1 MANWLSKFFSND
13 LVLSDELNRP
23 TQSQRVVVVHDQNQG
38 THGTRNYS
46 GYLNEEYLSSL
57 LGYRRA
63 DEFDKMRRSDSTVIM
78 CLKAVKNLIRS
89 AHWEI
94 EAADDDQLSPADAEA
109 DKDLIDHILFKDMQS
124 SWMQFI
130 NEVLTCVEFG
140 HATFERTD
148 KIVQNHPKFGT
159 YIGIKNLSWRSP
171 RTIHKWN
178 LDPITKHLQSIT
190 QIAYGDETV
199 YVDIPAEFLS
209 VFTIEKEGSNYEG
222 ISLIRPCYGSYIR
235 KREYMK
241 LNAIGIEKF
250 AIPTPVAEVPDSQLN
265 GDQFENLKQVLSD
278 FVGHESQFIT
288 HPVGWKVTLVSNT
301 YDPAKV
307 EISIDNE
314 DRRMTDA
321 FLCNF
326 LSLGKTGA
334 AGSYAMSNNLTDF
347 FVSGL
352 DYICDIIK
360 EEFNRTIIPN
370 SIKMNRGER
379 TAYPKLICSGVSD
392 KAGKELAETLKFLT
406 DGKIIIADDDLE
418 ASIRKRYRFPKKSN
432 VGQRQDNAPA
442 KEPLGT
448 LAENSLYARIKLAE
462 KNRMKAFENERLGSD
477 GRPMPLSL
485 SGPIKESR

>member
-1 MANWLSKFFSND
+1 MAKNNWLTRMFGGETQ
-13 LVLSDELNRP
+13 LSDDLNRP
-23 TQSQRVVVVHDQNQG
+23 TQSQRVVIVKDQPIG
-38 THGTRNYS
+38 TSGIRNYS
-46 GYLNEEYLSSL
+46 GYLQEEYLSSL

-63 DEFDKMRRSDSTVIM
+63 DEFDKMRRSDSTIIM
-78 CLKAVKNLIRS
+78 CLKAIKNLIRS

-94 EAADDDQLSPADAEA
+94 EAAEDDGLNPADAKA
-109 DKDLIDHILFKDMQS
+109 DQELIDHILFKDMET

-130 NEVLTCVEFG
+130 SEVLTCADFG
-140 HATFERTD
+140 HSTFERTD
-148 KIVQNHPKFGT
+148 KVVQNHPKFGT
-159 YIGIKNLSWRSP
+159 YIGIKSLSWRSP
-171 RTIHKWN
+171 RTIQKWN
-178 LDPITKHLQSIT
+178 LDPETKKLASIT
-190 QIAYGDETV
+190 QIAYGEEAV
-199 YVDIPAEFLS
+199 YVNIPAEFLS
-209 VFTIEKEGSNYEG
+209 VFTIDREGSNFEG
-222 ISLIRPCYGSYIR
+222 VSLIRPCYGSYVR

-250 AIPTPVAEVPDSQLN
+250 AIPTPVAEVPESQLN
-265 GDQFENLKQVLSD
+265 GDQFANLQEVLTD
-278 FVGHESQFIT
+278 FVSHESQFIT
-288 HPVGWKVTLVSNT
+288 YPVGWKVTLVNNT
-301 YDPAKV
+301 YDPQKV

-334 AGSYAMSNNLTDF
+334 SGSYAMSNNLTDF

-418 ASIRKRYRFPKKSN
+418 ASIRKRYRLTKKSDK
-432 VGQRQDNAPA
+432 GQRQDNEPA

-448 LAENSLYARIKLAE
+448 LAEKSLYSRIKLAE
-462 KNRMKAFENERLGSD
+462 KRRMETANE
-477 GRPMPLSL
+477 
-485 SGPIKESR
+485 